1 MIEGDRELGR
11 TVRRASV
18 RAVPRLID
26 SIKVGL
32 TIPSQ
37 PWSSDAFDGC
47 LRISSPTIGQS

>member
-26 SIKVGL
+26 SIKVGV

-37 PWSSDAFDGC
+37 PFKVNRS
-47 LRISSPTIGQS
+47 